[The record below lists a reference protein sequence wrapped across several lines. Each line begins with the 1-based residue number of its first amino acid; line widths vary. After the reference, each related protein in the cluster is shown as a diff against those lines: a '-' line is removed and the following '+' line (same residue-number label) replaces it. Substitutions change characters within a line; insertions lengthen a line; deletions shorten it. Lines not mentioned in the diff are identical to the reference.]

1 MRIFTYGAYVS
12 ISIKRQSS
20 DANTGRLSITRG
32 READRCTRT
41 ISIHLSVSDDGWI
54 ESMSSI
60 FENWCVRC
68 SEVELWKLI
77 YTYRWNAEAILV
89 AGVVEQT
96 WNKTRS
102 PVLKFGF
109 LYLFHKGSLEEKKFF
124 YISVSL
130 THLPALSLP
139 FLSSSTLPFFFF
151 LLLFLSFFCPFS
163 LSYCREISYLVS
175 FLIFCF
181 DPYACL
187 LWKIK
192 HNGS

>member
-1 MRIFTYGAYVS
+1 MRIFTYGPYVS

-102 PVLKFGF
+102 PVLKFCF
-109 LYLFHKGSLEEKKFF
+109 LYLFHKGSLEEKNPF
-124 YISVSL
+124 ISQC
-130 THLPALSLP
+130 PWPIFLP
-139 FLSSSTLPFFFF
+139 FPYLSSPLPPSLSSSS
-151 LLLFLSFFCPFS
+151 SFSSSPFS
-163 LSYCREISYLVS
+163 AHFHSPTVEKSAILSA
-175 FLIFCF
+175 F
-181 DPYACL
+181 
-187 LWKIK
+187 
-192 HNGS
+192 